1 MSAMVDGLKQSS
13 PLRIAKVQSGMDI
26 SQAFELANV
35 MDIASTVLGA
45 QSKDGDLIL
54 QKCFSI
60 LMPISLMEIW
70 SMRQKFLAINPMML

>member
-26 SQAFELANV
+26 SQVFELANV

-45 QSKDGDLIL
+45 QNKDGDLIL

-70 SMRQKFLAINPMML
+70 SMRQKFLVINPMTL